1 MSTIHVIQGGSAA
14 ESLRDALA
22 QAGRDE
28 HVVGLLDDLA
38 VGPLQGVDETPDT
51 RAAFWQHVLGDQI
64 PDWHAQIEAELA
76 RLDALAADSG
86 QVVVWHAPSVGDKL
100 LLRRVAYHLRNVPQR
115 LNEVRMSPAD
125 LDAPARAA
133 LTRTDQACATGMFPP
148 AAFARKRPVAAP
160 ISVLRIGRLALE
172 WQEAKHLNAELRY
185 WVSNTIKSGHY
196 TDLDALILAHAEAG
210 WPRATA
216 RRQHHGR
223 RRPRRAVRQR
233 FDRVVALPRTGG
245 SRPPRAAGRRAGR
258 PLFHAGARGS
268 VRPLTSL
275 HLLFRPLSHS
285 TMARTRAP
293 DHESQ
298 REQILDLAAEKF
310 AQTSYPSTSMSDLA
324 TASGT
329 SKARLYHYYESKEA
343 ILFDLL
349 DRYTK
354 RLMLIIAEVEGA
366 SQRRGLSERDAF
378 AELVRA
384 FLAEYETSHSR
395 HVALLNDVKYLEDAQ
410 REIVLD
416 RQRDI
421 VAAFARQL
429 ARAYPDR
436 ISKENQT
443 SVTMMVFG
451 MINWTFTWLKPG
463 GRLGYRDFAEQVI
476 DLMERG
482 LSGTA

>member
-1 MSTIHVIQGGSAA
+1 
-14 ESLRDALA
+14 
-22 QAGRDE
+22 
-28 HVVGLLDDLA
+28 
-38 VGPLQGVDETPDT
+38 
-51 RAAFWQHVLGDQI
+51 
-64 PDWHAQIEAELA
+64 
-76 RLDALAADSG
+76 
-86 QVVVWHAPSVGDKL
+86 
-100 LLRRVAYHLRNVPQR
+100 
-115 LNEVRMSPAD
+115 
-125 LDAPARAA
+125 
-133 LTRTDQACATGMFPP
+133 
-148 AAFARKRPVAAP
+148 
-160 ISVLRIGRLALE
+160 
-172 WQEAKHLNAELRY
+172 
-185 WVSNTIKSGHY
+185 
-196 TDLDALILAHAEAG
+196 
-210 WPRATA
+210 
-216 RRQHHGR
+216 
-223 RRPRRAVRQR
+223 
-233 FDRVVALPRTGG
+233 
-245 SRPPRAAGRRAGR
+245 
-258 PLFHAGARGS
+258 
-268 VRPLTSL
+268 
-275 HLLFRPLSHS
+275 
-285 TMARTRAP
+285 MARTRAP

-354 RLMLIIAEVEGA
+354 RLMLIIAEVEGT
-366 SQRRGLSERDAF
+366 SQRRGLSEREAF

-476 DLMERG
+476 DMIERG
-482 LSGTA
+482 LSSAA

>member
-1 MSTIHVIQGGSAA
+1 
-14 ESLRDALA
+14 
-22 QAGRDE
+22 
-28 HVVGLLDDLA
+28 
-38 VGPLQGVDETPDT
+38 
-51 RAAFWQHVLGDQI
+51 
-64 PDWHAQIEAELA
+64 
-76 RLDALAADSG
+76 
-86 QVVVWHAPSVGDKL
+86 
-100 LLRRVAYHLRNVPQR
+100 
-115 LNEVRMSPAD
+115 
-125 LDAPARAA
+125 
-133 LTRTDQACATGMFPP
+133 
-148 AAFARKRPVAAP
+148 
-160 ISVLRIGRLALE
+160 
-172 WQEAKHLNAELRY
+172 
-185 WVSNTIKSGHY
+185 
-196 TDLDALILAHAEAG
+196 
-210 WPRATA
+210 
-216 RRQHHGR
+216 
-223 RRPRRAVRQR
+223 
-233 FDRVVALPRTGG
+233 
-245 SRPPRAAGRRAGR
+245 
-258 PLFHAGARGS
+258 
-268 VRPLTSL
+268 
-275 HLLFRPLSHS
+275 
-285 TMARTRAP
+285 MARTRAP
-293 DHESQ
+293 DHETQ
-298 REQILDLAAEKF
+298 REQILELAAAKF

-463 GRLGYRDFAEQVI
+463 GRMGYREFADQVI
-476 DLMERG
+476 DVLEHG
-482 LSGTA
+482 LATRS

>member
-1 MSTIHVIQGGSAA
+1 
-14 ESLRDALA
+14 
-22 QAGRDE
+22 
-28 HVVGLLDDLA
+28 
-38 VGPLQGVDETPDT
+38 
-51 RAAFWQHVLGDQI
+51 
-64 PDWHAQIEAELA
+64 
-76 RLDALAADSG
+76 
-86 QVVVWHAPSVGDKL
+86 
-100 LLRRVAYHLRNVPQR
+100 
-115 LNEVRMSPAD
+115 
-125 LDAPARAA
+125 
-133 LTRTDQACATGMFPP
+133 
-148 AAFARKRPVAAP
+148 
-160 ISVLRIGRLALE
+160 
-172 WQEAKHLNAELRY
+172 
-185 WVSNTIKSGHY
+185 
-196 TDLDALILAHAEAG
+196 
-210 WPRATA
+210 
-216 RRQHHGR
+216 
-223 RRPRRAVRQR
+223 
-233 FDRVVALPRTGG
+233 
-245 SRPPRAAGRRAGR
+245 
-258 PLFHAGARGS
+258 
-268 VRPLTSL
+268 
-275 HLLFRPLSHS
+275 
-285 TMARTRAP
+285 MARTRAP

-436 ISKENQT
+436 ISKDNQT

-476 DLMERG
+476 DLIEHG
-482 LSGTA
+482 LSSGA

>member
-1 MSTIHVIQGGSAA
+1 
-14 ESLRDALA
+14 
-22 QAGRDE
+22 
-28 HVVGLLDDLA
+28 
-38 VGPLQGVDETPDT
+38 
-51 RAAFWQHVLGDQI
+51 
-64 PDWHAQIEAELA
+64 
-76 RLDALAADSG
+76 
-86 QVVVWHAPSVGDKL
+86 
-100 LLRRVAYHLRNVPQR
+100 
-115 LNEVRMSPAD
+115 
-125 LDAPARAA
+125 
-133 LTRTDQACATGMFPP
+133 
-148 AAFARKRPVAAP
+148 
-160 ISVLRIGRLALE
+160 
-172 WQEAKHLNAELRY
+172 
-185 WVSNTIKSGHY
+185 
-196 TDLDALILAHAEAG
+196 
-210 WPRATA
+210 
-216 RRQHHGR
+216 
-223 RRPRRAVRQR
+223 
-233 FDRVVALPRTGG
+233 
-245 SRPPRAAGRRAGR
+245 
-258 PLFHAGARGS
+258 
-268 VRPLTSL
+268 
-275 HLLFRPLSHS
+275 
-285 TMARTRAP
+285 MARTRAP

-476 DLMERG
+476 DLMEHG
-482 LSGTA
+482 LSRGA

>member
-1 MSTIHVIQGGSAA
+1 
-14 ESLRDALA
+14 
-22 QAGRDE
+22 
-28 HVVGLLDDLA
+28 
-38 VGPLQGVDETPDT
+38 
-51 RAAFWQHVLGDQI
+51 
-64 PDWHAQIEAELA
+64 
-76 RLDALAADSG
+76 
-86 QVVVWHAPSVGDKL
+86 
-100 LLRRVAYHLRNVPQR
+100 
-115 LNEVRMSPAD
+115 
-125 LDAPARAA
+125 
-133 LTRTDQACATGMFPP
+133 
-148 AAFARKRPVAAP
+148 
-160 ISVLRIGRLALE
+160 
-172 WQEAKHLNAELRY
+172 
-185 WVSNTIKSGHY
+185 
-196 TDLDALILAHAEAG
+196 
-210 WPRATA
+210 
-216 RRQHHGR
+216 
-223 RRPRRAVRQR
+223 
-233 FDRVVALPRTGG
+233 
-245 SRPPRAAGRRAGR
+245 
-258 PLFHAGARGS
+258 
-268 VRPLTSL
+268 
-275 HLLFRPLSHS
+275 
-285 TMARTRAP
+285 MARTRAP

-310 AQTSYPSTSMSDLA
+310 AQTSYPSTSMSELA

-354 RLMLIIAEVEGA
+354 RLMLIIAEVEGT
-366 SQRRGLSERDAF
+366 SQRRGLSEREAF

-476 DLMERG
+476 DMIERG
-482 LSGTA
+482 LSSAA

>member
-1 MSTIHVIQGGSAA
+1 
-14 ESLRDALA
+14 
-22 QAGRDE
+22 
-28 HVVGLLDDLA
+28 
-38 VGPLQGVDETPDT
+38 
-51 RAAFWQHVLGDQI
+51 
-64 PDWHAQIEAELA
+64 
-76 RLDALAADSG
+76 
-86 QVVVWHAPSVGDKL
+86 
-100 LLRRVAYHLRNVPQR
+100 
-115 LNEVRMSPAD
+115 
-125 LDAPARAA
+125 
-133 LTRTDQACATGMFPP
+133 
-148 AAFARKRPVAAP
+148 
-160 ISVLRIGRLALE
+160 
-172 WQEAKHLNAELRY
+172 
-185 WVSNTIKSGHY
+185 
-196 TDLDALILAHAEAG
+196 
-210 WPRATA
+210 
-216 RRQHHGR
+216 
-223 RRPRRAVRQR
+223 
-233 FDRVVALPRTGG
+233 
-245 SRPPRAAGRRAGR
+245 
-258 PLFHAGARGS
+258 
-268 VRPLTSL
+268 
-275 HLLFRPLSHS
+275 
-285 TMARTRAP
+285 MARTRAP

-366 SQRRGLSERDAF
+366 SQRRSLSERDAF

-476 DLMERG
+476 DLMEHG
-482 LSGTA
+482 LSSGT